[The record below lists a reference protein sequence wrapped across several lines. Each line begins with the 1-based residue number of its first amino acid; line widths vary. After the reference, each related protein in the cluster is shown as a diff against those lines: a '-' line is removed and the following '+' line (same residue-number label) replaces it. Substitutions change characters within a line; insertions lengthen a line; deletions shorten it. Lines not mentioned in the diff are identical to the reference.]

1 MTMIQGN
8 GLYLRPYILD
18 DAEAVLAGANEP
30 VGRKLTGTQMTFTME
45 QVVAYIENSQI
56 GIDDSRAGF
65 VICLLDGTVTGEV
78 VINQIDTDNHS
89 ANIRIALFTEQYFGQ
104 GLGTEALRLML
115 NYGFETLN
123 LHRISLGVYA
133 FNPRAIHVYEKLGFK
148 REGILR
154 DALYYDGNYH
164 DEIIMSILA
173 HEWGSRA

>member
-1 MTMIQGN
+1 MRILGDR
-8 GLYLRPYILD
+8 LYLRPYALD
-18 DAEAVLAGANEP
+18 DAEVVLAGANEP
-30 VGRKLTGTQMTFTME
+30 AGRRLTGTHTTFTME
-45 QVVAYIENSQI
+45 QVVAYIKNSQI
-56 GIDDSRAGF
+56 GVDDSRAGF

-78 VINQIDTDNHS
+78 VINQIDKDNHS
-89 ANIRIALFTEQYFGQ
+89 ANIRIALFAEHYFGQ

-148 REGILR
+148 REGVLR
-154 DALYYDGNYH
+154 DALYYDGKYH

-173 HEWGSRA
+173 HEWGSLA